1 MTSCREQANR
11 TASMRIPG
19 TLATMFSLLL
29 MQSFAAAQ
37 EFPAKPIKL
46 IVPFPA
52 GGPNDIIAR
61 VVGQRMSE
69 LTKQPVVIDNR
80 GGQAGVLGTDAVAKS
95 NPDGYTIG
103 IVSASALVI
112 SPSMEKVPYDA
123 SKDFAPVTLV
133 VTVPE
138 MLVVASNVPANKM
151 SELVALAKAQPGK
164 LNFAS
169 AGVGGLPHLAGE
181 LFKLTAKID
190 IVHVPYR
197 GAAPAINDLLGQ
209 QVQMTFLDLPVVL
222 PHIKAGSLRPIALG
236 APPRSPTAPDVP
248 TTAEVGMPDLLIENW
263 YGMIAPART
272 PEKIVATLNRLANE
286 AMADPGVKEKLADQ
300 GLIVAGDTPEQ
311 FRSFIEA
318 ETRKWADVIKN
329 AGVETTK

>member
-1 MTSCREQANR
+1 MKLLGALLS
-11 TASMRIPG
+11 G
-19 TLATMFSLLL
+19 LLL
-29 MQSFAAAQ
+29 LLLPASAAAQ
-37 EFPAKPIKL
+37 DFPSKPIRL
-46 IVPFPA
+46 IVPFPP

-69 LTKQPVVIDNR
+69 LTRQPVVIDNR
-80 GGQAGVLGTDAVAKS
+80 SGQAGVLGTDAVAKAA
-95 NPDGYTIG
+95 PDGYTIG

-112 SPSMEKVPYDA
+112 SPSMERVAYDVH
-123 SKDFAPVTLV
+123 KDFAPVTLV

-138 MLVVASNVPANKM
+138 MLVVASNVPANNM
-151 SELVALAKAQPGK
+151 AELVALAKAQPGK

-190 IVHVPYR
+190 VVHVPYR

-209 QVQMTFLDLPVVL
+209 QVQMTFLDLPVIL

-236 APPRSPTAPDVP
+236 APSRAPTAPDVP

-263 YGMIAPART
+263 YGMIAPAGT
-272 PEKIVATLNRLANE
+272 PPAIVASLNRVANE
-286 AMADPGVKEKLADQ
+286 ALSDPGVKAKLAEQ
-300 GLIVAGDTPEQ
+300 GLTVAGDTPEH
-311 FRSFIEA
+311 FH
-318 ETRKWADVIKN
+318 
-329 AGVETTK
+329 

>member
-1 MTSCREQANR
+1 MKTWGAV
-11 TASMRIPG
+11 AAA
-19 TLATMFSLLL
+19 LSLLL
-29 MQSFAAAQ
+29 WPASVAAQ
-37 EFPAKPIKL
+37 DFPTKPIKL

-69 LTKQPVVIDNR
+69 LTKQPIVIDNR
-80 GGQAGVLGTDAVAKS
+80 GGQAGVLGTDAIAKS

-123 SKDFAPVTLV
+123 QKDIAPVTLV

-138 MLVVASNVPANKM
+138 MLVVASNVPAKNM
-151 SELVALAKAQPGK
+151 QELVALAKAQPGK

-169 AGVGGLPHLAGE
+169 AGLGGLPHLAGE

-190 IVHVPYR
+190 VVHVPYR

-209 QVQMTFLDLPVVL
+209 QVQMTFLDLPVLL
-222 PHIKAGSLRPIALG
+222 PQVKAGTLHPIALG
-236 APPRSPTAPDVP
+236 ARARVPTAPEVP

-263 YGMIAPART
+263 YGMIAPAKT
-272 PEKIVATLNRLANE
+272 PEAVVAALNRIANE
-286 AMADPGVKEKLADQ
+286 AMADPSVNQKLADQ
-300 GLIVAGDTPEQ
+300 GLTLAGDSPEH
-311 FRSFIEA
+311 FRGFIDAEA
-318 ETRKWADVIKN
+318 RKWAKVIKD
-329 AGVETTK
+329 AGLETTK